1 MLLIKLLLKGE
12 KNICHCLVYFVSS
25 VSIVDP
31 TAENKCGLPTGKV
44 DRLICY
50 GGLKYANFQFFQ
62 FVVRLEMVYSNIFS
76 EEYIV
81 AIGPNIVDRIR
92 VSLKK
97 ETDVTVWLAQFIAP
111 DTKPKCFDELV
122 NFLLM
127 IYSRMRG
134 KDFAMKL
141 LKKMLS

>member
-1 MLLIKLLLKGE
+1 
-12 KNICHCLVYFVSS
+12 
-25 VSIVDP
+25 
-31 TAENKCGLPTGKV
+31 
-44 DRLICY
+44 
-50 GGLKYANFQFFQ
+50 
-62 FVVRLEMVYSNIFS
+62 MVYSNILS

-92 VSLKK
+92 VSLMK
-97 ETDVTVWLAQFIAP
+97 ETDVTVWLAPFIAP
-111 DTKPKCFDELV
+111 NTKPQCFEELV

-141 LKKMLS
+141 LKKLLY